1 MIGSGDPAQTNTI
14 AVHGAHESIPGATSN
29 RVVAKGPN
37 SPTNKGKL
45 GIFGRPR
52 PNKNMP
58 TPCPY
63 ILILL
68 TPREAAAEGREPFR
82 PHICRNIF

>member
-1 MIGSGDPAQTNTI
+1 MDRYHKKI
-14 AVHGAHESIPGATSN
+14 TSAI

-37 SPTNKGKL
+37 SPKNKGKI
-45 GIFGRPR
+45 GIFGPPR

-58 TPCPY
+58 APYPY

-68 TPREAAAEGREPFR
+68 TPRGAAAEGHGTPVLS
-82 PHICRNIF
+82 IA